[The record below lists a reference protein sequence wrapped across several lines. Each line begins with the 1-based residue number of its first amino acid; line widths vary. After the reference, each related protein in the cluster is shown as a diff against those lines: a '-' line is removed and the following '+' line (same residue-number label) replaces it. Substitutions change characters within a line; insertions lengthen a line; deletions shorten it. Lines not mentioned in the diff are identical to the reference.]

1 MEVYKFFK
9 PRDIISILARV
20 SKLHYKISMADDV
33 WREIV
38 QKRYPTF
45 EKEKDTTW
53 RITCVN
59 LDTRS
64 CGYCCKFLD
73 DENFHFCKPVGY
85 PLCSDCF
92 EREDFLVLNMTKTK
106 QYFAIDAKRMNLTRL
121 RHSNLGNVAFVCLIK
136 KEVQRLRNL
145 SKQRIINILKDPA
158 AKSEVEKIDVTSM
171 ESPVKFI
178 QPG

>member
-145 SKQRIINILKDPA
+145 SK
-158 AKSEVEKIDVTSM
+158 
-171 ESPVKFI
+171 
-178 QPG
+178 